1 MNLLAHIDG
10 GIVISKLA
18 AGIGIR
24 GCQRD
29 TVVDVQDL
37 CGATFALHIVRRGD
51 HILLGVD
58 LPGSP
63 EAAASDGG
71 LGSAG
76 VGGVRAEVV
85 LAEEGAGDASIELGV
100 AVVGAVDDCE
110 GVAGWVAE
118 CQVDLLVVLSVTF
131 YRLKLC
137 SAYDCFYSS

>member
-118 CQVDLLVVLSVTF
+118 CQVDLLVVSSVTF
-131 YRLKLC
+131 C
-137 SAYDCFYSS
+137 

>member
-10 GIVISKLA
+10 GIVVSELA
-18 AGIGIR
+18 AGIRIR

-37 CGATFALHIVRRGD
+37 GGSTFALHVVRRGD

-58 LPGSP
+58 LAGSP
-63 EAAASDGG
+63 EATASDGG
-71 LGSAG
+71 LGGAG
-76 VGGVRAEVV
+76 IGGVRAEVV
-85 LAEEGAGDASIELGV
+85 LAEEGASDASVELSV

-118 CQVDLLVVLSVTF
+118 CQVDLLVVSSVTF
-131 YRLKLC
+131 C
-137 SAYDCFYSS
+137 